1 VERFHLRLVVLL
13 LLLLLLRGTRLP
25 HQYARGRR
33 KRSITIAI

>member
-1 VERFHLRLVVLL
+1 VVL

-33 KRSITIAI
+33 RKRSITIAI